1 MHETLTAPTQKRYT
15 PGELWAD
22 GIVHVLG
29 CVFAIVGSFI
39 LVSLLA
45 GQVSGAVFAAVAVYL
60 LSLVGSTGISAAY
73 NIWPASSAMK
83 PRLRR
88 FDHAAIYLLIAG
100 TYTPF
105 LLKAESGILLTV
117 VWGIAAVGILLKL
130 AAPGRLDRLSIL
142 IYLGLGWSGVVV
154 LGTLIATLSPVIL
167 GLILAGG
174 VVYSLGVSFHLWERL
189 PFQNAIWHACVLVA
203 AGLHFAAVWLCSVC

>member
-1 MHETLTAPTQKRYT
+1 MHETLTASTQRHYT

-22 GIVHVLG
+22 GVVHVLG
-29 CVFAIVGSFI
+29 CVFAVVGSFV
-39 LVSLLA
+39 LVFLLA
-45 GQVSGAVFAAVAVYL
+45 GEVSGAVFAAVAVYL

-73 NIWPASSAMK
+73 NISPASSAFK
-83 PRLRR
+83 RLLRR
-88 FDHAAIYLLIAG
+88 FDHSAIFLLIAG

-105 LLKAESGILLTV
+105 LVKAGSGIMLVV
-117 VWGIAAVGILLKL
+117 VWSIAAFGVLLKL

-142 IYLGLGWSGVVV
+142 IYLGLGWSGVAV
-154 LGTLIATLSPVIL
+154 LGTLTATLSPMIL
-167 GLILAGG
+167 ALILAGG